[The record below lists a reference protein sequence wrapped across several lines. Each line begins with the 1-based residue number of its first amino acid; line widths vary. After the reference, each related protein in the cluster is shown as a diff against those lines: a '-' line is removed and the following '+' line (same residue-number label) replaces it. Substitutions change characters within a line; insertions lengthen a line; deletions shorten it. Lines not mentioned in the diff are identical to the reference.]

1 MVFTTLPGHN
11 YCTGG
16 MTRPP
21 NGCLFCWHEHPP
33 PEGWPPHQGTPPR
46 HTHVNTHT
54 HIQSWIPTHTP
65 RETFS
70 HTHIL
75 SNTHTSLATHTCPHA
90 QRSSW
95 THTPESGSQQGD
107 TAPES
112 SAWQGPLHT
121 GVQAQAQ
128 RLSREWSNPR
138 SGRLSTSSSAPTSPS
153 CTNHLHSP
161 LKGMG

>member
-33 PEGWPPHQGTPPR
+33 PEGWPPHQGTPPG

-70 HTHIL
+70 HTH
-75 SNTHTSLATHTCPHA
+75 TSLAAHTCPHT
-90 QRSSW
+90 QRNSW

-121 GVQAQAQ
+121 GVQAQAW
-128 RLSREWSNPR
+128 RPSREWSNPR
-138 SGRLSTSSSAPTSPS
+138 SGRGSTSSLAPTSPS
-153 CTNHLHSP
+153 CMNHLDSP

>member
-75 SNTHTSLATHTCPHA
+75 SNTHVSSHSEEFMDPYPRVRLTAGRHSPRELSVARPSPH
-90 QRSSW
+90 RSPS
-95 THTPESGSQQGD
+95 TGPETQQGVIQ
-107 TAPES
+107 PQVGE
-112 SAWQGPLHT
+112 
-121 GVQAQAQ
+121 AQH
-128 RLSREWSNPR
+128 LL
-138 SGRLSTSSSAPTSPS
+138 LSTHQPLLYESPPQSSEG
-153 CTNHLHSP
+153 HWI
-161 LKGMG
+161 GWR